1 MFFRNRRR
9 TNSISPVE
17 ACESRLLLTG
27 AVYPQPLIAL
37 QSGAEFSA
45 ESDVAPADISAS
57 DYAGTWKMNGWD
69 LILELKGKESAPKV
83 TGTWADDQGGVFKF
97 KGKVVGLGLTMTA
110 NTKAIPTGETE
121 KAKIKME
128 ISVSLNF
135 EEEFRG
141 WGNLTVNKKNLGQ
154 FPVSGEKQP

>member
-9 TNSISPVE
+9 ANSISPVE

-27 AVYPQPLIAL
+27 AVYPQPPVAL
-37 QSGAEFSA
+37 QSPAG
-45 ESDVAPADISAS
+45 SDVAPADISAS
-57 DYAGTWKMNGWD
+57 DYAGTWKMNGWE

-141 WGNLTVNKKNLGQ
+141 WGELTVNKKYLGQ